1 MAGEPSSTP
10 AGAAT
15 EAEAER
21 LLTLSESEL
30 SAGCIRAARKNARR
44 GALLD
49 PASRRAAALQLR
61 RPLAPGDYSASPLS
75 ASALRRHFK
84 SLAESLRV
92 DASPAILD
100 ADGEE
105 IEMGKPSLKKKRGSG
120 GGGKSGEHGGKPA
133 SLDRSGSKVL
143 DGRVR
148 KSASSIHGSTGGGG
162 QRGGHAVGS
171 ITSQGPQPPKIHGRA
186 AAWYW
191 SSIRGTC
198 RPHTAAPALHVRPA
212 PRAGGG
218 GGGSKGGCGAV
229 PRLPGGGS
237 KGGDGGPRGLL
248 AGNRRRGQGG
258 VAQWEMAEGGLCGG
272 GGRVHHAGGR
282 GREDDCVAD

>member
-1 MAGEPSSTP
+1 MAGEPSPTP

-61 RPLAPGDYSASPLS
+61 RPLAPDDYSASPLS

-143 DGRVR
+143 DGRRGKARPPSTDPRAAAV
-148 KSASSIHGSTGGGG
+148 SAATTPWGASHHKVHSRPRYTGGRRPGTGRPSAALVVPTRPHQHSMYDLPRAPAAVEEGAREGAAQSRGSPAVGAKEGMAGPAACWRGTGGGG
-162 QRGGHAVGS
+162 
-171 ITSQGPQPPKIHGRA
+171 
-186 AAWYW
+186 
-191 SSIRGTC
+191 
-198 RPHTAAPALHVRPA
+198 
-212 PRAGGG
+212 RAGWRSGRWRREA
-218 GGGSKGGCGAV
+218 CAAEAGACTM
-229 PRLPGGGS
+229 REG
-237 KGGDGGPRGLL
+237 
-248 AGNRRRGQGG
+248 
-258 VAQWEMAEGGLCGG
+258 EGG
-272 GGRVHHAGGR
+272 R
-282 GREDDCVAD
+282 